1 MMVAE
6 CYCYKPV
13 RVGGVRRWRV
23 CWGGRG
29 HRRTGQHSST
39 PRAESVLHPLHNHTI
54 TSHHCFI
61 HACTYTC
68 MYIYVQYSCTVL
80 PCLVVL
86 WSHWYMYVIA
96 GDRVYSPAQCVSVWP
111 PSMYTTAA
119 QTQGRSQD
127 MGPCVCDVH
136 VHVLQCLKT

>member
-1 MMVAE
+1 MLLLQACE
-6 CYCYKPV
+6 S
-13 RVGGVRRWRV
+13 
-23 CWGGRG
+23 GRCEEV
-29 HRRTGQHSST
+29 
-39 PRAESVLHPLHNHTI
+39 ESVLGRERTQEDRTALVNTKSRVSASPTAP
-54 TSHHCFI
+54 SHHHI
-61 HACTYTC
+61 ITASYMHVPTHAC
-68 MYIYVQYSCTVL
+68 IYVQYSCTVL